1 MVTKGQFLERPTLIP
16 VGREV
21 MEGTAHRG
29 VKRPPLLVLAPRPE
43 EGGGMDHVIAAEL
56 AWAAATAGFPTLRF
70 NYRGVGG
77 SQGLAGTG
85 EALVEDAEAAMR
97 VLLENAQSTQPR
109 GGLAPRRRPGGA
121 GAAGPAP
128 GGGRAVPGGAR
139 GRGAGGARAA
149 GSRPCW
155 WWWARRTSACPG
167 RPCRRRWAR
176 RRAASWRWW
185 MTQARISTGISP
197 RWGGSLAAWLKRL
210 SGE

>member
-29 VKRPPLLVLAPRPE
+29 VKKPPLLVLAPRPE

-56 AWAAATAGFPTLRF
+56 TWAAATAGFPTLRF

-77 SQGLAGTG
+77 SQGSRGTG

-97 VLLENAQSTQPR
+97 VLLENAQSSSLAVASLHGGAQVAMALQARHAAVGGLCLVAPADVELVDLTRLDRALLVVVGEEDKRLSRAALSAAVGEAPR
-109 GGLAPRRRPGGA
+109 GELEVVDD
-121 GAAGPAP
+121 AGPNFHRNLP
-128 GGGRAVPGGAR
+128 QVGRF
-139 GRGAGGARAA
+139 
-149 GSRPCW
+149 
-155 WWWARRTSACPG
+155 
-167 RPCRRRWAR
+167 
-176 RRAASWRWW
+176 
-185 MTQARISTGISP
+185 
-197 RWGGSLAAWLKRL
+197 LAAWLKRL